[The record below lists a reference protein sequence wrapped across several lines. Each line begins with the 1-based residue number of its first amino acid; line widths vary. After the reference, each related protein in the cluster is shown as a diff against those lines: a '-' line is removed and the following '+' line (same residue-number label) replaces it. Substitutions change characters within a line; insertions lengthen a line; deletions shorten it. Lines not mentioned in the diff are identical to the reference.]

1 MASTDMDSFSDGR
14 RGGGMFWFWAP
25 VLIILVAGAALS
37 FAAYFSG
44 NDLTAVESIAAGFG
58 GLVGIVVGIFGALV
72 GLVIGLVG
80 ALIGVAAAGGAVA
93 VTLFIVGSPIIAI
106 ILLILLL
113 RRPKS
118 AECPDPGAH

>member
-1 MASTDMDSFSDGR
+1 MAATDMDTFSEGR
-14 RGGGMFWFWAP
+14 RSGGMFWFWAP
-25 VLIILVAGAALS
+25 VLLILVAGAALS

-44 NDLTAVESIAAGFG
+44 NGLSAVESVAAGFG
-58 GLVGIVVGIFGALV
+58 GLVGLIVGIVGAIV
-72 GLVIGLVG
+72 GVVLGLVG
-80 ALIGVAAAGGAVA
+80 ALIGVVAAGGAIA

-113 RRPKS
+113 RRPKT